1 VKHEPLYERFQ
12 AVGPDGTARPVEF
25 LKSGF
30 LAMGDR
36 PELFFFRV
44 AGDEAVVGISGDALR
59 RFESGRPRLSRE
71 EKIDFAG
78 LWLKRQC
85 EAGAPLDSAHLMIRD
100 EELSRLA
107 AELGLQ

>member
-1 VKHEPLYERFQ
+1 VKYEPLYERFQ
-12 AVGPDGTARPVEF
+12 AAGPNGTARPVEF
-25 LKSGF
+25 LKSGT

-71 EKIDFAG
+71 EKIDIAG

-85 EAGAPLDSAHLMIRD
+85 EAGAPLDSAHLLIGD

-107 AELGLQ
+107 TDLGMQ